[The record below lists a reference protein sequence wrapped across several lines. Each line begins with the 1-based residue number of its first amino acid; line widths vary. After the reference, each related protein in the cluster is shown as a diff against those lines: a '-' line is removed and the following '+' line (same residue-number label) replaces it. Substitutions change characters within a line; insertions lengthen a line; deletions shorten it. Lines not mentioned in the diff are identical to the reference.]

1 MYKYLCF
8 LVLTAVGLS
17 CSSKV
22 TPSRGSSTSISD
34 YSEDIS
40 HLLPSYDKKETISES
55 KNDDTKNETV
65 KELVILDDNA
75 KVDAAL
81 NKIIENN
88 KTFNNGRGYRIQVF
102 SGNSKSD
109 FESAKSF
116 LLRSFPQLEVYES
129 YSQPTYRIKVGD
141 FIHYQDADKYNSSLK
156 QRFGTTRIVNDK
168 INIKKAL
175 NIK

>member
-1 MYKYLCF
+1 MYKYFCF
-8 LVLTAVGLS
+8 LVLFGIGLS

-22 TPSRGSSTSISD
+22 TPSRGSSSSISD
-34 YSEDIS
+34 YNEDLN
-40 HLLPSYDKKETISES
+40 HLLPVYDKVEITTPKEEIKEPEKIETIIA
-55 KNDDTKNETV
+55 NDNE
-65 KELVILDDNA
+65 

-81 NKIIENN
+81 NKIIESN
-88 KTFNNGRGYRIQVF
+88 KSFNNGRGYRIQVF
-102 SGNSKSD
+102 SGNSRSD
-109 FESAKSF
+109 FENAKNF

-141 FIHYQDADKYNSSLK
+141 FIHYQDADKYISTLK

>member
-8 LVLTAVGLS
+8 LALITIGLS

-22 TPSRGSSTSISD
+22 TPSRGSSTSIND

-40 HLLPSYDKKETISES
+40 HLLPYYDKKEVKTES
-55 KNDDTKNETV
+55 KNDEVKNEIV
-65 KELVILDDNA
+65 KELIILDDNA

-88 KTFNNGRGYRIQVF
+88 KTYNDGRGYRIQVF
-102 SGNSKSD
+102 SGNSRTD

-175 NIK
+175 SIK